1 MERRIIHLDM
11 DAFYASIEERD
22 NPELRGKP
30 VIVGA
35 PPGTRGV
42 VSTCN
47 YIARWYG
54 VRSAMSSAE
63 AYRRCPHAIFVNS
76 HFKKYTE
83 ASKQVH
89 EIMSE
94 YTDKIEFVSLDEGY
108 MDVGGSELL
117 FGDAASIAKAIQKR
131 VFETVG
137 TTCSVGVGYSM
148 MSAKCASEEKKPR
161 GFFAIYTPEEF
172 MALMHERPVGELYGV
187 GKRTAERLVMM
198 GIKTIGQ
205 LAKASDERLK
215 IFGSVGIAMKRHA
228 LGIDNREVV
237 ANAPPKSVGRETTF
251 LKDTNDRDFLN
262 DTLALLASDVGFRL
276 YQNGMWCKTVTLKIK
291 YADMKSVTRAHTGKF
306 MRDSNQL
313 YKAAAK
319 ILDELELEKA
329 VRLIGISTSNLTT
342 APWEQLSF
350 EEAADSDKA
359 DTLSDTVFKIRQ
371 EFGKGIL
378 KTGKEIA
385 AEKSAIEHMNDIK
398 YHPEDKR

>member
-47 YIARWYG
+47 YIAREYG

-76 HFKKYTE
+76 HFKKYIE
-83 ASKQVH
+83 ASQQVH
-89 EIMSE
+89 KIMSE

-108 MDVGGSELL
+108 MDVTGSELL
-117 FGDAASIAKAIQKR
+117 FGSAENIAKTIQKR

-161 GFFAIYTPEEF
+161 GFFAIYTADEF
-172 MALMHERPVGELYGV
+172 KKLMYDRPVGDLYGV
-187 GKRTAERLVMM
+187 GKKTAERLVMM
-198 GIKTIGQ
+198 GIKTVGQ
-205 LAKASDERLK
+205 LAEASPERLK
-215 IFGSVGIAMKRHA
+215 IFGVSGEDMRRHA
-228 LGIDNREVV
+228 QGIDNREVV
-237 ANAPPKSVGRETTF
+237 SDAPPKSIGRETTF
-251 LKDTNDRDFLN
+251 LKDTTDREFLK
-262 DTLALLASDVGFRL
+262 DTLVLLASDVGFRL
-276 YQNGMWCKTVTLKIK
+276 YQKGMWCKTVTLKIK
-291 YADMKSVTRAHTGKF
+291 YADMKSITRAHSG
-306 MRDSNQL
+306 RYLRGSNRI
-313 YKAAAK
+313 YKAAAD
-319 ILDELELEKA
+319 ILDSIELEKP

-342 APWEQLSF
+342 QPWEQLSF
-350 EEAADSDKA
+350 DEENDNEKTDA
-359 DTLSDTVFKIRQ
+359 LSDTIFKIKQ
-371 EFGKGIL
+371 EFGRGIL
-378 KTGKEIA
+378 KTAKEIA
-385 AEKSAIEHMNDIK
+385 AENAAK
-398 YHPEDKR
+398 DKI

>member
-47 YIARWYG
+47 YIAREYG

-76 HFKKYTE
+76 HFKKYIE
-83 ASKQVH
+83 ASQQVH
-89 EIMSE
+89 KIMSE

-108 MDVGGSELL
+108 MDVSGSELL
-117 FGDAASIAKAIQKR
+117 FGSAENIAKTIQKR

-161 GFFAIYTPEEF
+161 GFFAIYTPDEF
-172 MALMHERPVGELYGV
+172 KKLMFDRPVGDLYGI
-187 GKRTAERLVMM
+187 GKKTAERLVMM

-205 LAKASDERLK
+205 LAEASPERLK
-215 IFGSVGIAMKRHA
+215 IFGISGEDMRRHA
-228 LGIDNREVV
+228 QGIDNREVV
-237 ANAPPKSVGRETTF
+237 TGAPPKSIGRETTF
-251 LKDTNDRDFLN
+251 LKDTNDREFLK
-262 DTLALLASDVGFRL
+262 DTLVLLASDVGFRL
-276 YQNGMWCKTVTLKIK
+276 YQKGMWCKTVTLKIK
-291 YADMKSVTRAHTGKF
+291 YADMKSITRAHSGKF
-306 MRDSNQL
+306 LRGSNQI
-313 YKAAAK
+313 YKTAAE
-319 ILDELELEKA
+319 ILDGIELEKP

-342 APWEQLSF
+342 QPWEQLSF
-350 EEAADSDKA
+350 DENYEKQKN
-359 DTLSDTVFKIRQ
+359 DTLSDTIFKIKQ
-371 EFGKGIL
+371 EFGRGIL
-378 KTGKEIA
+378 KTAKEIA
-385 AEKSAIEHMNDIK
+385 AENAAK
-398 YHPEDKR
+398 DKI